1 MNHFKGNYMNID
13 IHQILVTLQR
23 DDTLKKVM
31 IEYVLLNMTT
41 ILCVSIVGATLLLLF
56 KQRKS

>member
-1 MNHFKGNYMNID
+1 MNID
-13 IHQILVTLQR
+13 IHQVLVTLQR

-41 ILCVSIVGATLLLLF
+41 ILCVSIIGATLLLLSTRKSTNQTI
-56 KQRKS
+56 KQRT

>member
-1 MNHFKGNYMNID
+1 MNID
-13 IHQILVTLQR
+13 IHQVLVTLQR

-31 IEYVLLNMTT
+31 IEYLLLNMTT
-41 ILCVSIVGATLLLLF
+41 VLCVSIIGATLLLLF

>member
-1 MNHFKGNYMNID
+1 MNID
-13 IHQILVTLQR
+13 IHQVLVTLQR

-31 IEYVLLNMTT
+31 IEYVLLNTTT
-41 ILCVSIVGATLLLLF
+41 ILCVGIVGATLLLLSTRKN